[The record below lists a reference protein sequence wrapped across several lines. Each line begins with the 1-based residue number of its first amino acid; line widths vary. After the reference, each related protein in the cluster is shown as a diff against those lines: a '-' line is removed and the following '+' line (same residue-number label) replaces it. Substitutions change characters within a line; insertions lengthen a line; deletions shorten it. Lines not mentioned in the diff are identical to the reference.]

1 MRVSSPWKLATL
13 CLCGGA
19 PARARRRR
27 IPLPDCL
34 TKSLSSNAAYSS
46 ACPSSGRLVNEWHI
60 RVLLATDPNGFA
72 SLVVLNSKWRA
83 VSQRWHLYFHHMSC
97 LSGHADLPI
106 SPSHQQLPRL
116 RRLFARQVKRGL
128 FESYLRPRKTTVK
141 LVSNSSSSS
150 SCPGGEG
157 MRFDASLG
165 GHHLLA
171 YNSSRIYVIDVR
183 GDDLQVKRQLKILRR
198 PVSACVTDDASLLAV
213 LSTEVQVDLY
223 DLRSTPPRRKRSLM
237 LDNCPRTI
245 ALSSCGSVLAAAY
258 EGGIQVSSLDAG
270 ALPTDRRAVK
280 CDAVDALAF
289 SPDGTQ
295 ILGTTTYSSSP
306 STVVLTAPY
315 YDPGSQPA
323 DCNLAAMWTTSILFP
338 NTSRDCSH
346 AILLPRDGDHGEL
359 EWTFTYDRS
368 FETFRAVRLD
378 DLRNGTTYFTGPLPK
393 PHSPSKLLPCTL
405 PASAPHGELVA
416 AGFRGNEVWIYGVPG
431 DLDVPESLTAHDSSS
446 DSSAPGRHSG
456 LQAGLSRH
464 ASSARAQDGDNERVP
479 QWQLIC
485 DKLRNT
491 FVAGCKVAELA
502 GVSNVKWVAGFAG
515 STSRERLVVT
525 ARGVSGPRLA
535 TEEEDIDFVDGG
547 RIALIDFD
555 YGLVDG
561 QESEVVIE
569 VGTGE
574 AEVLE
579 EETRDIATEVALV
592 RRRTVVHRQGCPK
605 AAMANAALEPP
616 TTCLP
621 PAGYT
626 DDDPLVPRIM
636 GKNPAI
642 RRLQAAAGPS
652 AGGDEASMDEFE
664 ALDVPY
670 EHASPRSGTTLRR
683 AATAAAANRRLNPRT
698 ADGRP
703 IQYRRADGRAEHPH
717 ESDADGWVPPPPPYQ
732 KDDPGDLPVFLRG
745 PSVPPP
751 AASSLPPLPPFPLH
765 DGRLSV
771 SLPPADQTT
780 EADSSHDQRGRLDG
794 RLASVSTASS
804 GFSNDTPRPS
814 SSPSIH
820 SEHIDQDDIYDVSPP
835 GSPRLAACLL
845 ENHQPGRRT
854 RAPAESLASS
864 WADAPPAFAQPAAS
878 STWPTTGSNPAQGQ
892 VPTSLFNVNRVS
904 LPHSLPASATEPSLR
919 RPSNAQ
925 TWPLVAPPGAVA
937 AAPAR
942 AATALD
948 LASNDLAA
956 ALPPPPSLEQLA
968 SLNRR
973 SSWGN
978 PHRLSSGV
986 RLQSDYTRVGRL
998 ARRPEQ
1004 EQEDEDRRGGGGNL
1018 GMQMPE
1024 FDRPLIISTPK
1035 GIAGALDL
1043 SNQRSSERRDE
1054 PQILAPVPR
1063 HPRPIHLNH
1072 SNLVQESLEQPP
1084 AQGAPAYQGISSPQ
1098 RRQRRLS
1105 SLPVWLRAGPAA
1117 ATTSRTPTTPVHRRP
1132 SRAER
1137 SAAKNMLDARK
1148 RGWTGQRKGG
1158 KKKGGAAAHEASS
1171 SAGWTDVSTPSAY
1184 KEKKCAVM

>member
-1 MRVSSPWKLATL
+1 MEADISRGSTRHKTASTHLTSGPF
-13 CLCGGA
+13 
-19 PARARRRR
+19 AR
-27 IPLPDCL
+27 LPD
-34 TKSLSSNAAYSS
+34 
-46 ACPSSGRLVNEWHI
+46 EI
-60 RVLLATDPNGFA
+60 IEQILLATDPNGFA

-83 VSQRWHLYFHHMSC
+83 VSQRSHLYLHHLAHCPSY
-97 LSGHADLPI
+97 LSSHAGRIPPD
-106 SPSHQQLPRL
+106 HEQLSRL
-116 RRLFARQVKRGL
+116 RRLFAREVKRSL
-128 FESYLRPRKTTVK
+128 FDSYLRPRKTIVK
-141 LVSNSSSSS
+141 LVSNSISSS

-157 MRFDASLG
+157 MRFGASLS

-198 PVSACVTDDASLLAV
+198 PVSACVTDDATLLAV

-223 DLRSTPPRRKRSLM
+223 DLQSSPPKRKRSLI

-258 EGGIQVSSLDAG
+258 EGGIQVSSLDPG

-295 ILGTTTYSSSP
+295 ILGTTTDSSSP

-323 DCNLAAMWTTSILFP
+323 DSNLAAMWTTSILFP

-393 PHSPSKLLPCTL
+393 PNSPSKLLPCTL

-431 DLDVPESLTAHDSSS
+431 DLEAIPETAATHDSPP
-446 DSSAPGRHSG
+446 DPSAIGRHGG

-464 ASSARAQDGDNERVP
+464 ASS
-479 QWQLIC
+479 
-485 DKLRNT
+485 RNN
-491 FVAGCKVAELA
+491 FVTGCKIAELA
-502 GVSNVKWVAGFAG
+502 GVSNVKWVTGFAG
-515 STSRERLVVT
+515 STSRERLLVT

-547 RIALIDFD
+547 RIALVDFD
-555 YGLVDG
+555 YSLVDG
-561 QESEVVIE
+561 EESEVVIE
-569 VGTGE
+569 VGADE

-579 EETRDIATEVALV
+579 EETRDIAAEVAIV
-592 RRRTVVHRQGCPK
+592 RRRTVAQRQG
-605 AAMANAALEPP
+605 
-616 TTCLP
+616 
-621 PAGYT
+621 AG
-626 DDDPLVPRIM
+626 DIGDDPLVPRIM

-642 RRLQAAAGPS
+642 RRLQTS
-652 AGGDEASMDEFE
+652 AGSADSSDEVSMDELE
-664 ALDVPY
+664 ALDIPY

-703 IQYRRADGRAEHPH
+703 IEYRRADGRAEHPH
-717 ESDADGWVPPPPPYQ
+717 ESDADNWVPPPPPYQ
-732 KDDPGDLPVFLRG
+732 KEDPGDLPAFLRG

-751 AASSLPPLPPFPLH
+751 TGPFMPPLPPFPLH
-765 DGRLSV
+765 DGRL
-771 SLPPADQTT
+771 PASFSPAGQGA
-780 EADSSHDQRGRLDG
+780 EAESSRGQRRRSHP
-794 RLASVSTASS
+794 RLASASTTSS
-804 GFSNDTPRPS
+804 GYRNEDPPRPT

-820 SEHIDQDDIYDVSPP
+820 SEHMDFDDIYDVSPP
-835 GSPRLAACLL
+835 DSPRLSAYIC
-845 ENHQPGRRT
+845 ESHQPPGSAG
-854 RAPAESLASS
+854 APSESLASS
-864 WADAPPAFAQPAAS
+864 SADAPPAFARPAAS
-878 STWPTTGSNPAQGQ
+878 STWPTTGSNSDQGR
-892 VPTSLFNVNRVS
+892 VPISLVNVHHVS
-904 LPHSLPASATEPSLR
+904 LSHSMPASATEPSPR

-925 TWPLVAPPGAVA
+925 TWPLPTTPEDVVAVSAQAVTGHTPST
-937 AAPAR
+937 APSSG
-942 AATALD
+942 
-948 LASNDLAA
+948 LASNDLAI
-956 ALPPPPSLEQLA
+956 LPPPPSLEQLA

-973 SSWGN
+973 SSLGN
-978 PHRLSSGV
+978 PRRLSGGV
-986 RLQSDYTRVGRL
+986 RSQSDFACVESS
-998 ARRPEQ
+998 ARGPWQDDGEH
-1004 EQEDEDRRGGGGNL
+1004 RGWRGN
-1018 GMQMPE
+1018 QDVQIPE

-1035 GIAGALDL
+1035 GIAGALDPPA
-1043 SNQRSSERRDE
+1043 SRTRERRDE

-1063 HPRPIHLNH
+1063 HPRPTHLNH
-1072 SNLVQESLEQPP
+1072 SNLVLESLEQPST
-1084 AQGAPAYQGISSPQ
+1084 QGARAHRRGISPQ

-1105 SLPVWLRAGPAA
+1105 GLPVWLRAGPAA
-1117 ATTSRTPTTPVHRRP
+1117 SRSPTTPVHRRP

-1137 SAAKNMLDARK
+1137 SAAQNMIDARK
-1148 RGWTGQRKGG
+1148 RGWKGKHKGG
-1158 KKKGGAAAHEASS
+1158 KKKGGGGRDEASS
-1171 SAGWTDVSTPSAY
+1171 SAGWTDVSTPSAS